1 MGSWTETCFITNLP
15 IVSLD
20 DDNPIPVVALEAD
33 YSSIINEMESPF
45 SRNINFAFGDMGCYG
60 DLRNIIYENIFKGSP
75 TWEFDYNSKSI
86 IMFAYR
92 DVWHNLAKFVI
103 NKYRANMAFIIP
115 IYCHKY
121 TEDVG
126 KDFKNIS
133 LKEFCE
139 KYTIDPELIN
149 HKAVLY
155 GLTRARAGFPI
166 NLNRGSQ
173 DEDLDCRLHIADLT
187 YAKAGMIN
195 SARENNDSDF

>member
-20 DDNPIPVVALEAD
+20 DKPIPVVALEAD
-33 YSSIINEMESPF
+33 YNSIINEIESPF
-45 SRNINFAFGDMGCYG
+45 FPNINFAFGDMGCYG
-60 DLRNIIYENIFKGSP
+60 DLCNIIYENIFRGSP

-103 NKYRANMAFIIP
+103 NKYRANMASFIP
-115 IYCHKY
+115 IYCRKY
-121 TEDVG
+121 GEDVE
-126 KDFKNIS
+126 KDFKDIS
-133 LKEFCE
+133 LKQFCE

-155 GLTRARAGFPI
+155 GLKRARAGFPL

-173 DEDLDCRLHIADLT
+173 DEELDCRLHITDLT
-187 YAKAGMIN
+187 YAKASMIN
-195 SARENNDSDF
+195 STREKE